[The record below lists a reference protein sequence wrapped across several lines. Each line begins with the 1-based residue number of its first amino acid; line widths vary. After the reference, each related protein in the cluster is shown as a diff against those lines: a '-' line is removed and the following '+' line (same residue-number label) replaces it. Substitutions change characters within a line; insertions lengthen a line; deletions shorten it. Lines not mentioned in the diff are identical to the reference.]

1 MTRTGRDSA
10 QRVKLRRMVAARG
23 APCFRCGQEIDY
35 TVKYPDLNSYT
46 LEHVKPVSLY
56 PDLAYDPM
64 NCAASHFGC
73 NSSAGNRAG
82 TVTGTT
88 SRRW

>member
-1 MTRTGRDSA
+1 MARTGRDYT

-23 APCFRCGQEIDY
+23 EPCYRCGQEIDY
-35 TVKYPDLNSYT
+35 TIKYPDANAFT

-56 PDLAYDPM
+56 PELAYAPE
-64 NCAASHFGC
+64 NVCASHFAC
-73 NSSAGNRAG
+73 NTSAGNRAG